1 MQILLQKRW
10 ALPHT
15 VLRTFV
21 ASAAFCTLAAGCAR
35 APVGLYESK
44 WIKNVE
50 YAERG
55 DPSTDTSMSRQ
66 NADQSSSGGTR
77 LMLDI
82 AMPQGLTAPAPAV
95 VWLHGGAWAYG
106 SRNMMRPLAEFTAS
120 LGYVS
125 ATVQY
130 RLVNKSIQF
139 PDPVRDAAAAL
150 AFLRDNAERFNID
163 PRRIVI
169 GGESAGGHIAMMVG
183 LCRDSD
189 IIGRDPSECLV
200 HGIINIYG
208 PTELVSLHDGGGF
221 HVRPVVRNLVGCTP
235 NEGAD
240 RFAAASPV
248 THVRSDSPPILIL
261 HGDLD
266 SIVPYDQA
274 ERLVAACRERGA
286 RFQLGRVRRAE
297 HAWVAFPNGSVSR
310 STLPLIA
317 QFLGQTFCNEAAS
330 PPAYR

>member
-1 MQILLQKRW
+1 MDTQFQERS
-10 ALPHT
+10 ALRRS
-15 VLRTFV
+15 VLFTF
-21 ASAAFCTLAAGCAR
+21 AAFAAIYGTAAGCAR
-35 APVGLYESK
+35 APVGLHESK
-44 WIKNVE
+44 WIRNVE

-55 DPSTDTSMSRQ
+55 VSSAGASESRQ
-66 NADQSSSGGTR
+66 GADHSSGGGTR
-77 LMLDI
+77 LLMDI

-139 PDPVRDAAAAL
+139 PEPVRDAAAAV
-150 AFLRDNAERFNID
+150 AYLRANAERLNID
-163 PRRIVI
+163 PKRIVI

-189 IIGRDPSECLV
+189 IIGRDPSECRV
-200 HGIINIYG
+200 NGIINIYG

-221 HVRPVVRNLVGCTP
+221 HVGPVVRNLVGCKP
-235 NEGAD
+235 DEGAD

-261 HGDLD
+261 HGELD

-274 ERLVAACRERGA
+274 ERMVAACRERGA
-286 RFQLGRVRRAE
+286 RFELGRVRRAE

-317 QFLGQTFCNEAAS
+317 HFLGRTFCAEAA
-330 PPAYR
+330 PHPGNR